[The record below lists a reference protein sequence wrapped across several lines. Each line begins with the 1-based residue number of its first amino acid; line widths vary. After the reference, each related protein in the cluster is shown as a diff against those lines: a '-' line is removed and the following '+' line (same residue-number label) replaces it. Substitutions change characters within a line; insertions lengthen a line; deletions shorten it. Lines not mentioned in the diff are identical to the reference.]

1 MSFCRSRCLVRN
13 EHFHLLCGRFSLLLL
28 LLLLSL
34 WPAGEDQGEQAC
46 EKALL
51 LVLRCWLLRSRSL
64 CSWLYAIGG
73 RRLWRGV
80 EVSDWRGWGR
90 GGECLWF
97 NQLLSSLYLS
107 DGYRRFLSRCFRLL
121 LHFLWLKSKGFPL
134 LRYEYIW
141 EKSWNWIIFWSFI

>member
-1 MSFCRSRCLVRN
+1 MDLGDLDGMVNVDGLRNGDALGNVDGLDDVVNVDGGRSDCCCCCCCWCCCWCCCCSWCGCRTCWFCGTRRRRKIMSFCRSRCLVRN

-64 CSWLYAIGG
+64 CSRLYAIGG
-73 RRLWRGV
+73 RRL
-80 EVSDWRGWGR
+80 
-90 GGECLWF
+90 
-97 NQLLSSLYLS
+97 
-107 DGYRRFLSRCFRLL
+107 
-121 LHFLWLKSKGFPL
+121 
-134 LRYEYIW
+134 
-141 EKSWNWIIFWSFI
+141 